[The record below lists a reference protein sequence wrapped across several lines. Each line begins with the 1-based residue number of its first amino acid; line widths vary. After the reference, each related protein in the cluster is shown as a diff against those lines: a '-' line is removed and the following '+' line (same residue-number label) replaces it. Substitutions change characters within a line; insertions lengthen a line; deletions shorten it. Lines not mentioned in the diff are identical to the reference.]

1 MDVIFESSLEW
12 VLCLAFGA
20 SVFMSLSIGMSA
32 LMVAFSFRK
41 RCNCVTT
48 LPDKSGCPLGAS
60 SMEGRGEEH

>member
-41 RCNCVTT
+41 RCKCME
-48 LPDKSGCPLGAS
+48 KRSG
-60 SMEGRGEEH
+60 EH